1 MVRVAVGVN
10 ASVHSGLAPWFAL
23 GNSGVA
29 NDIREFVA
37 NETTCDSGRNAELS
51 PQNSETEDFRR
62 PSRSARLSPRRMT
75 LSGALRKLWDC
86 GLVRVLVVEDEE
98 PLADAIA
105 RGLRREGMAVDVAL
119 TGDDGHE
126 KSSVTRYDVVLLD
139 RDLPG
144 MSGDDLCREIV
155 TSGELTRVLML
166 TASSSVSDR
175 VDGLSLGADDY
186 LAKPFAFPELVAR
199 VRALG
204 RRATPAAPPLLTAG
218 DVELDPAKRTVRRAS
233 GPVELTR
240 KEFGVLEVL
249 LSAAGSVVSS
259 EELLERVWDENA
271 DPFTTTVR
279 VTVMTLRKKLGEP
292 GIIET
297 VVGSGYR
304 VSVAGSE

>member
-1 MVRVAVGVN
+1 VTTGSRAGYKVDAESEWVSQPLRSGEVRCQALRWDK
-10 ASVHSGLAPWFAL
+10 SVHNWFSG
-23 GNSGVA
+23 N
-29 NDIREFVA
+29 
-37 NETTCDSGRNAELS
+37 
-51 PQNSETEDFRR
+51 
-62 PSRSARLSPRRMT
+62 
-75 LSGALRKLWDC
+75 C
-86 GLVRVLVVEDEE
+86 GTVVDVRILVVEDEE

-119 TGDDGHE
+119 NGDDGHE
-126 KSSVTRYDVVLLD
+126 KASITRYDVVLLD

-144 MSGDDLCREIV
+144 MSGDELCKEIV
-155 TSGELTRVLML
+155 ASGELTRVLML
-166 TASSSVSDR
+166 TASGTVSDR
-175 VDGLSLGADDY
+175 VAGLSLGADDY

-218 DVELDPAKRTVRRAS
+218 DVELDPARRTVRRAG

-249 LSAAGSVVSS
+249 LSAKGAVVSS

-304 VSVAGSE
+304 VPDAGSAKG